1 SVVFSARCRRA
12 KDDMSLMLRIVGG
25 IVLGYLAINVSANP
39 VKAIPKLK
47 ESSGRVLF
55 LDAEQDDAVRAAL
68 PTVLR
73 PLFTVSINT
82 GLRWSEQAALVWRD
96 VDMLTGIITVR
107 LSKNGATRRVPM
119 NSVAR
124 AAIIDVASR
133 RQRPDDP
140 TEPGFRVAYRTT
152 ARALERA

>member
-1 SVVFSARCRRA
+1 
-12 KDDMSLMLRIVGG
+12 
-25 IVLGYLAINVSANP
+25 
-39 VKAIPKLK
+39 VKGIPKLK
-47 ESSGRVLF
+47 EPGGRVLF
-55 LDAEQDDAVRAAL
+55 VDAEQEDAVRTAL
-68 PTVLR
+68 PDELR

-82 GLRWSEQAALVWRD
+82 GLRWSEQASLVWRD

-124 AAIIDVASR
+124 AALIDVATR

-140 TEPGFRVAYRTT
+140 SEPVFRAAYRT
-152 ARALERA
+152 RRGLWSGP